1 VLRGALPLPLILL
14 ICLLLSIPVA
24 AQEEPSPPPAE
35 EPAAGVEEPPPA
47 TSEAGEQEQA
57 EAPQGDEQADEGA
70 EAEEPEEPE
79 EEPRG
84 PIAFTLQLEGGEGT
98 VSGNTGSLEF
108 RREDYAVL
116 SGGVRVE
123 YQDVT
128 LTADYAEVDLE
139 TRVVT
144 ATGNVVFDQGPSRL
158 AGETMTLDLDT
169 KTGTITEA
177 SAYVDPDYYFSGRE
191 ISKVG
196 DNVYTVVDGIFTSCS
211 GDEVPDW
218 SFTLGRARVEV
229 DAYAHV
235 KSAALKI
242 KKLPVFYT
250 PYILWPTKRERSAG
264 LLVPNIGYSDRRGTY
279 LGLAYFQPLGRS
291 YDTTFF
297 LDGYSEGYVGFG
309 NELRY
314 RPTEGTEG
322 RFEGYIIDDKETG
335 DTRWRVKLEHE
346 SNDLPLGMRGVVDA
360 TRYSDFQF
368 FQDFDRDFSRNSRRF
383 EESRAFLTGNWGT
396 HLVNLQVTDRETFAT
411 TRTNTDRELPS
422 LEYRLRS
429 TPIWTTPLLQTPLYL
444 TVDSSLGY
452 LSVDRSEQYQSDY
465 GRLDLFPQISFPLE
479 PAPWLSLTL
488 NAGHRFTWYQ
498 DSLETDPTV
507 VQDTGSSFSGEEL
520 TRSISTVGAD
530 IIGPSFSKVFDAKVG
545 SFVKLKHI
553 IEPRVVWGYV
563 DDYED
568 SRLVP
573 RFDSVDSAF
582 GGNVVRVSLINRL
595 KAKASEED
603 GGSARE
609 LVNFEL
615 RRSYSLN
622 ADEFLERGR
631 ETLEAGA
638 PIIESTGGPLQAILR
653 FTPSD
658 RTLLTADWSYS
669 LLFDQLTSSSISG
682 SMRLGKNDFSLRYTT
697 RFRPQDGETL
707 SDQIR
712 LAAGVVPLPGKL
724 ALRASIDYDI
734 EASELQEQRY
744 FIDYTSQCF
753 GIRIEYRDFQ
763 AGLRDDTDYRI
774 AFTLKNV
781 GTFLDLSGRVD

>member
-1 VLRGALPLPLILL
+1 
-14 ICLLLSIPVA
+14 
-24 AQEEPSPPPAE
+24 
-35 EPAAGVEEPPPA
+35 
-47 TSEAGEQEQA
+47 
-57 EAPQGDEQADEGA
+57 
-70 EAEEPEEPE
+70 
-79 EEPRG
+79 
-84 PIAFTLQLEGGEGT
+84 
-98 VSGNTGSLEF
+98 
-108 RREDYAVL
+108 
-116 SGGVRVE
+116 
-123 YQDVT
+123 
-128 LTADYAEVDLE
+128 
-139 TRVVT
+139 
-144 ATGNVVFDQGPSRL
+144 
-158 AGETMTLDLDT
+158 
-169 KTGTITEA
+169 
-177 SAYVDPDYYFSGRE
+177 
-191 ISKVG
+191 
-196 DNVYTVVDGIFTSCS
+196 
-211 GDEVPDW
+211 
-218 SFTLGRARVEV
+218 
-229 DAYAHV
+229 
-235 KSAALKI
+235 
-242 KKLPVFYT
+242 
-250 PYILWPTKRERSAG
+250 
-264 LLVPNIGYSDRRGTY
+264 
-279 LGLAYFQPLGRS
+279 
-291 YDTTFF
+291 
-297 LDGYSEGYVGFG
+297 
-309 NELRY
+309 
-314 RPTEGTEG
+314 
-322 RFEGYIIDDKETG
+322 
-335 DTRWRVKLEHE
+335 
-346 SNDLPLGMRGVVDA
+346 
-360 TRYSDFQF
+360 
-368 FQDFDRDFSRNSRRF
+368 
-383 EESRAFLTGNWGT
+383 
-396 HLVNLQVTDRETFAT
+396 VTDRETFAT

-498 DSLETDPTV
+498 DSLERDPTV

-568 SRLVP
+568 SSLVP

-595 KAKASEED
+595 KAKASEDD

>member
-1 VLRGALPLPLILL
+1 MLRGALVRSLILL
-14 ICLLLSIPVA
+14 ICLLLPVVVA
-24 AQEEPSPPPAE
+24 AQEEPPPTPAE
-35 EPAAGVEEPPPA
+35 EPAAGAPVASPAATEAEAQAPPDKQA
-47 TSEAGEQEQA
+47 SEQTAEQEGEAA
-57 EAPQGDEQADEGA
+57 EA
-70 EAEEPEEPE
+70 EEPE

-128 LTADYAEVDLE
+128 LTADYVEVDLE
-139 TRVVT
+139 TREMT
-144 ATGNVVFDQGPSRL
+144 ATGNVVFDQGPRRL
-158 AGETMTLDLDT
+158 AGKTMTLDLDT
-169 KTGTITEA
+169 KTGTMTEA

-196 DNVYTVVDGIFTSCS
+196 DDVYTVVDGVFTSCS
-211 GDEVPDW
+211 DEVPDW
-218 SFTLGRARVEV
+218 SFTLGRARIEVE
-229 DAYAHV
+229 AYAHV
-235 KSAALKI
+235 KHAALKI

-250 PYILWPTKRERSAG
+250 PYVLWPTKRERSAG

-279 LGLAYFQPLGRS
+279 LGLAYFQPIGRS

-297 LDGYSEGYVGFG
+297 LDGYSEGFVGFG

-322 RFEGYIIDDKETG
+322 RFEGYIIDDDETG

-346 SNDLPLGMRGVVDA
+346 SNDLPLGMRGVVDV

-368 FQDFDRDFSRNSRRF
+368 FQDFDRDFDRNSRRF
-383 EESRAFLTGNWGT
+383 EESRAFVTGNWGT

-429 TPIWTTPLLQTPLYL
+429 TPIWTTPVWQTPLYL
-444 TVDSSLGY
+444 TVDSSLAY

-465 GRLDLFPQISFPLE
+465 GRLDLFPQVSFPLE
-479 PAPWLSLTL
+479 PASWLSVTL

-498 DSLETDPTV
+498 DSLEADSTV
-507 VQDTGSSFSGEEL
+507 VAQTGSSFSGEEL
-520 TRSISTVGAD
+520 TRSISTAGAE
-530 IIGPSFSKVFDAKVG
+530 IIGPSFSRVFDAKVG
-545 SFVKLKHI
+545 SFVKLKHV
-553 IEPRVVWGYV
+553 IEPRVVWGYA
-563 DDYED
+563 DDFED
-568 SRLVP
+568 SVLVP
-573 RFDSVDSAF
+573 RFDSADSAS
-582 GGNVVRVSLINRL
+582 GGNVVRVSLINRV
-595 KAKASEED
+595 KAKPSDED
-603 GGSARE
+603 GGSIQE
-609 LVNFEL
+609 VVNFEL

-622 ADEFLERGR
+622 ADEYLEQGR

-638 PIIESTGGPLQAILR
+638 PIIHSTGGPLQAILR
-653 FTPSD
+653 YAPSNN
-658 RTLLTADWSYS
+658 TLVSADWTYS
-669 LLFDQLTSSSISG
+669 LLFDQLTSSSITG
-682 SMRLGKNDFSLRYTT
+682 SMRLGKNDFALRYTT
-697 RFRPQDGETL
+697 RYRPQDGETL

-712 LAAGVVPLPGKL
+712 LAAGVVPLPGRL
-724 ALRASIDYDI
+724 SLRASIDYDI

-744 FIDYTSQCF
+744 FVDYTSQCY
-753 GIRIEYRDFQ
+753 GIRLEYRDFQ
-763 AGLRDDTDYRI
+763 AGQISDTDYRI